1 MNVTGGLSRKLL
13 ALCFATGA
21 LVPATVLAQ
30 SSQTDWDSGNW
41 AFAATIYGWVP
52 SVGGKMSFPVDPAGA
67 NINVDPH
74 QILDSLKFTFMGSL
88 DAHNGKWGAFTDFI
102 YIDLGGNKSQTR
114 DFTVGGHPIPVGVTA
129 DLNLDLKG
137 IVWTLAG
144 EYRVASDTAWKVDVL
159 AGARYLDIKP
169 TLGYSING
177 DLGPIGLPGRSG
189 SKEIRATDWDGIV
202 GLKGRYAFGD
212 DRKWFVPFYLDVG
225 TGQSDLTWQGAA
237 GVGYSFQWG
246 EVLAMWRYLD
256 YNFKSGSDL
265 QELNFNGAMLG
276 LTFRW

>member
-1 MNVTGGLSRKLL
+1 MMDFALPSRRLL
-13 ALCFATGA
+13 VLCLTAGAFAPMA
-21 LVPATVLAQ
+21 ALAQ
-30 SSQTDWDSGNW
+30 SAQSDGDSGKW
-41 AFAATIYGWVP
+41 EYSGTIYGFLP
-52 SVGGKMSFPVDPAGA
+52 TVGGKMSFPVDPSGA

-88 DAHNGKWGAFTDFI
+88 DAHNGSWGAFTDFI

-114 DFTVGGHPIPVGVTA
+114 DFAIGGHEIPVGVTS

-169 TLGYSING
+169 KLGYSING
-177 DLGPIGLPGRSG
+177 DLGPIGFPGRSG
-189 SKEIRATDWDGIV
+189 SKEISATDWDGIV
-202 GLKGRYAFGD
+202 GVKGRYAFSD
-212 DRKWFVPFYLDVG
+212 DRKWFLPFYLDVG

>member
-1 MNVTGGLSRKLL
+1 MRIFGCLFRRLL
-13 ALCFATGA
+13 ALCFAAVAVG
-21 LVPATVLAQ
+21 PATALAQ
-30 SSQTDWDSGNW
+30 SPQTGWDSGKW
-41 AFAATIYGWVP
+41 EFAATIYGWVP

-114 DFTVGGHPIPVGVTA
+114 DFAIGGHPIPVGVTA

-202 GLKGRYAFGD
+202 GVKGRYAFGD

-256 YNFKSGSDL
+256 YNFKTESDL

-276 LTFRW
+276 VTFHW